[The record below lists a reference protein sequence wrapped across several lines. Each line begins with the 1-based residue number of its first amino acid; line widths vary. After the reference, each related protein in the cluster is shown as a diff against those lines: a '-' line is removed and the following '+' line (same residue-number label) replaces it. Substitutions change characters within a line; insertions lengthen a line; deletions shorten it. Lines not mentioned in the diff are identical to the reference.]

1 MNSFP
6 AQIKEVKTNG
16 AMSIVFVTMDS
27 GEELVSVVIDTPESA
42 PYLKSGNKVN
52 VLFKETEVAVSTQ
65 KELNISIENR
75 IAGNITHIEV
85 GVLLSRLILE
95 TRIGEVIALISTMSV
110 RQMGLVEKTNV
121 MILVKLN
128 EIILA
133 P

>member
-6 AQIKEVKTNG
+6 AHIKEVKTNG
-16 AMSIVFVTMDS
+16 AMSIVFVTTDS
-27 GEELVSVVIDTPESA
+27 GEELMSVVIDTPESA

-52 VLFKETEVAVSTQ
+52 VLFKETEVAVSSQ

-75 IAGNITHIEV
+75 IAGIITHIEV
-85 GVLLSRLILE
+85 GVLLSRLMLE
-95 TRIGEVIALISTMSV
+95 TKIGEVIAIISTMSV
-110 RQMGLVEKTNV
+110 RQMGLVEKMNI
-121 MILVKLN
+121 MIMVKLN

>member
-16 AMSIVFVTMDS
+16 TMSIVFVTMDS
-27 GEELVSVVIDTPESA
+27 GEELMSVVIDTPESA

-95 TRIGEVIALISTMSV
+95 TKIGEVIAIISTMSV

>member
-6 AQIKEVKTNG
+6 AHIKEVKTNG
-16 AMSIVFVTMDS
+16 AMSIVFVAMDS